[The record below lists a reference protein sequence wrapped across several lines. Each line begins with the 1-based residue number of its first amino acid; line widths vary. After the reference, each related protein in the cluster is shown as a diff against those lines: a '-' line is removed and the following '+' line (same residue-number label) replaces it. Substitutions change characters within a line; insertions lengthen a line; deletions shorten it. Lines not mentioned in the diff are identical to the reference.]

1 MPDLRMSC
9 LECYREYPIAEKS
22 TTCPACSG
30 LLEVDYD
37 YDRIAESLSP
47 RKLASRVLWSMWRY
61 AELLPVP
68 YSPECS
74 LGEGATPVARSHRLE
89 NEFDL
94 GELDFKLEFTCPS
107 GSFKDRGSTVL
118 ISRALQQGFSGVLID
133 SSGNA
138 AASLATYAARAN
150 LKCVVLMPSKPT
162 STKLVQ
168 CISAGALVTK
178 VLGTRQDTYEFAV
191 RVRERARLFYCG
203 FQTNPFALEGMK
215 TMGYEIC
222 EQFDWKPPDWIVF
235 PVGTG
240 SALLGC
246 FKAFTELRRLGWIS
260 KIPSIACIQP
270 AGCAP
275 ISRAFLN
282 NLEEIEQV
290 TKPSSIAEGLLIS
303 NPVRGKRI
311 LSILRQT
318 EGSATTVTEAE
329 ISDASR
335 LLINR
340 EGLFVEPSAAVS
352 FAGLLK
358 LRKAGKITRED
369 RVLCILTG
377 SGMKTADFYEK
388 QTSRTMTVRPDS
400 DIGALLG
407 RLGLT

>member
-1 MPDLRMSC
+1 MKCQACD
-9 LECYREYPIAEKS
+9 REYPITERS
-22 TTCPACSG
+22 PTCPACSG
-30 LLEVDYD
+30 LLEIEYY
-37 YDRIAESLSP
+37 YDRIAGKLSKQ
-47 RKLASRVLWSMWRY
+47 KLASRALWSMWRY
-61 AELLPVP
+61 AELLPVS
-68 YSPECS
+68 YSPQCS
-74 LGEGATPVARSHRLE
+74 LGEGATPVVRSCRLE
-89 NEFDL
+89 KEFDL

-107 GSFKDRGSTVL
+107 GSFKDRGSSVL

-191 RVRERARLFYCG
+191 RVRECARLFYCG

-222 EQFDWKPPDWIVF
+222 EQFDWKPPDWVVF

-240 SALLGC
+240 SALIGC
-246 FKAFTELRRLGWIS
+246 FKAFTELTRLGWIS

-270 AGCAP
+270 DGCAP
-275 ISRAFLN
+275 ISRAFQN
-282 NLEEIEQV
+282 NLEEIVHV
-290 TKPSSIAEGLLIS
+290 TNPFSIAEGLLIS
-303 NPVRGKRI
+303 NPVRGKSI

-318 EGSATTVTEAE
+318 EGSATTVTESE
-329 ISDASR
+329 IIDASR
-335 LLINR
+335 VLIGR
-340 EGLFVEPSAAVS
+340 EGIFVEPSAAVS

-358 LRKAGKITRED
+358 LKKTGKITRED
-369 RVLCILTG
+369 RVLCVLTG
-377 SGMKTADFYEK
+377 SGMKSVDFYQK
-388 QTSRTMTVRPDS
+388 QTIEPMTVRPDS
-400 DIGALLG
+400 DIRALFG